1 MTKTKVPQ
9 LRFSGFS
16 GEWKE
21 DKIGRIMDVGSVYRI
36 HQSDWKKEGIPFIRA
51 RDIVSYLKNR
61 KFSSDRLYIS
71 EEKYEKLSKKTG
83 IVKKGDVLVTGVGT
97 IGKPFL
103 INTNK
108 PLYFKDGNIIWLKN
122 NNKISPNFLFYNFL
136 SPSVQKEII
145 SFSGV
150 GTVGTY
156 TIDSAKKTK
165 IILPINDEQQKIGSF
180 FAKQDKLIEL
190 QTQKVDQ
197 LKKLKRGYLQKMFP
211 QEGETVP
218 RLRFSGFSGEWTQ
231 KLLLDSG
238 LVYGGLTGKTKED
251 FGHGN
256 SKFVPY
262 MSVNRNFV
270 SNDNDVELVNVLESE
285 KQHAVKKNDVL
296 FTISSETP
304 EEVGLSST
312 WLGNEETYLNSFS
325 FGYRFNFPTD
335 GYFTSA
341 LFRSSDVRNKIY
353 PLAQG
358 ISRYN
363 LSKHSFLDLK
373 LRFPK
378 FDEQKKIGVFFEKLD
393 QIIGEQ
399 TDKIE
404 ILKKQKKAYLQKMFI

>member
-21 DKIGRIMDVGSVYRI
+21 DSLGNYSHIIGGGTPSTSND
-36 HQSDWKKEGIPFIRA
+36 
-51 RDIVSYLKNR
+51 
-61 KFSSDRLYIS
+61 
-71 EEKYEKLSKKTG
+71 KYWN
-83 IVKKGDVLVTGVGT
+83 GT
-97 IGKPFL
+97 INWFSPIEIGE
-103 INTNK
+103 NK
-108 PLYFKDGNIIWLKN
+108 YVSN
-122 NNKISPNFLFYNFL
+122 
-136 SPSVQKEII
+136 
-145 SFSGV
+145 
-150 GTVGTY
+150 
-156 TIDSAKKTK
+156 SAKKISDIGLK
-165 IILPINDEQQKIGSF
+165 KSSAKILPKGSLLFTSRAGIGKTAILLKESCTNQGFQSIVPADGKLDIEFLYAISYKLKNYGNKMGSGSTFIEVSGKTMSKMKLKLPNFNEQKKIGDF
-180 FAKQDKLIEL
+180 FEKQDKLIEL
-190 QTQKVDQ
+190 QTQKVNQ

-211 QEGETVP
+211 QAGETVP

-251 FGHGN
+251 FGHGS
-256 SKFVPY
+256 SKYVPY

-404 ILKKQKKAYLQKMFI
+404 ILKQQKKAYLQKMFI